1 MSASVTHAQAY
12 VFDRA
17 WGTAGSG
24 NGQFVNPF
32 GIAVDSL
39 GNVYVTDTAPNDRIQ
54 KFDSNGIYLTQW
66 GSSGAAPG
74 LFSAPHGVAVDSS
87 GYVYVADTTNNRIQ
101 KIDSSGTA
109 LLVLGGGAPS
119 MANGHFSAPWG
130 VAVDSLGNIY
140 VADTTNNRIQKFDS
154 TGTYLT
160 QWGAGG
166 SAGPFSAPSGIAVD
180 SSGYVYVADT
190 TNDRI
195 QKFDSNGN
203 FITTWGTNG
212 AGNGQ
217 FYSPYGVAVDSL
229 GNVYVGDTTPNNR
242 IQKFDSNGNF
252 ITTWGSSGSADGLF
266 NGLHGVAVDSSCHVY
281 AVDTIN
287 ERIQKFS
294 GSCKTISLQ
303 LAKSASSPTY
313 STAGQTITYTYNV
326 TNTGNLDIAGPINI
340 IDDKFNTITVQND
353 ALLAG
358 QSAIKTV
365 PYTITLDDFAK
376 GYVTNLA
383 YATNNV
389 INSNTATQIVT
400 GPAPII
406 GLHLVKSASSPTYSA
421 AGQTIIY
428 TYNVTN
434 TGTVDIAGPIN
445 ITDDKSNTIIT
456 VQNDAL
462 LAGHSAT
469 TTVPYTITPDDFAK
483 GSVTNLAHA
492 TNNVINSNTATQIV
506 TGPAPIIGL
515 QLVKAASS
523 PTYSTAGQT
532 ITYTYNVTNTGTVDI
547 AGPIKIIDD
556 MFGTITV
563 QNDAL
568 LAGHSATTTVPYTI
582 TSADFAKGSVTNL
595 AYAIGSFN
603 GNTITSPKNIA
614 VVLYEHPEHQRE
626 HPNNERDFGP
636 NYGGAFV
643 PIPMMY
649 GSPMYGNES
658 CGGGSELNSIIKVP
672 NSNSCDCK
680 VKAPLSK
687 HKHKNHS
694 KQHKTKHN
702 TTKQHKTKH
711 NTTKQHKTKQHK
723 TEQKTLSIKVDKK

>member
-87 GYVYVADTTNNRIQ
+87 GYV
-101 KIDSSGTA
+101 
-109 LLVLGGGAPS
+109 
-119 MANGHFSAPWG
+119 
-130 VAVDSLGNIY
+130 Y

-389 INSNTATQIVT
+389 INSNTATQTVT
-400 GPAPII
+400 GPASTD
-406 GLHLVKSASSPTYSA
+406 LQLVKSASSPTYSA
-421 AGQTIIY
+421 AGQIITY

>member
-1 MSASVTHAQAY
+1 MESSKVKSQQANIFEIISLCSILLFVVLMSASVTHAQAY

-421 AGQTIIY
+421 AGQTI
-428 TYNVTN
+428 
-434 TGTVDIAGPIN
+434 
-445 ITDDKSNTIIT
+445 
-456 VQNDAL
+456 
-462 LAGHSAT
+462 
-469 TTVPYTITPDDFAK
+469 
-483 GSVTNLAHA
+483 
-492 TNNVINSNTATQIV
+492 
-506 TGPAPIIGL
+506 
-515 QLVKAASS
+515 
-523 PTYSTAGQT
+523 
-532 ITYTYNVTNTGTVDI
+532 TYTYNVTNTGTVDI

>member
-87 GYVYVADTTNNRIQ
+87 GYV
-101 KIDSSGTA
+101 
-109 LLVLGGGAPS
+109 
-119 MANGHFSAPWG
+119 
-130 VAVDSLGNIY
+130 Y

-421 AGQTIIY
+421 AGQTITY

-445 ITDDKSNTIIT
+445 ITDDKSNTI
-456 VQNDAL
+456 
-462 LAGHSAT
+462 
-469 TTVPYTITPDDFAK
+469 
-483 GSVTNLAHA
+483 
-492 TNNVINSNTATQIV
+492 
-506 TGPAPIIGL
+506 
-515 QLVKAASS
+515 
-523 PTYSTAGQT
+523 
-532 ITYTYNVTNTGTVDI
+532 
-547 AGPIKIIDD
+547 
-556 MFGTITV
+556 ITV

>member
-358 QSAIKTV
+358 
-365 PYTITLDDFAK
+365 
-376 GYVTNLA
+376 
-383 YATNNV
+383 
-389 INSNTATQIVT
+389 
-400 GPAPII
+400 
-406 GLHLVKSASSPTYSA
+406 
-421 AGQTIIY
+421 
-428 TYNVTN
+428 
-434 TGTVDIAGPIN
+434 
-445 ITDDKSNTIIT
+445 
-456 VQNDAL
+456 
-462 LAGHSAT
+462 HSAT